1 MPNTKPDEG
10 EHMSRKP
17 LAALAASVTILVAAG
32 VALAHGSPGTMQSV
46 SASFDATTVSNL
58 VSRTCT
64 GGDGTYTMTKATY
77 TGAAASDDT
86 RLNGTLTVKA
96 RTVYNATTNLGV
108 VDGKFRVEGT
118 NGRSEGHFR
127 AVDNNGTL
135 TGWTDGHVGGPHA
148 KLLGSLAVDTFDPA
162 TGFQGAQLGTGSPAG
177 AALLVTGGCQDSG
190 HGDRSHGSKGKHNS
204 KKHGRKHK

>member
-1 MPNTKPDEG
+1 
-10 EHMSRKP
+10 MSRKP

-77 TGAAASDDT
+77 TGAATSDDT

-96 RTVYNATTNLGV
+96 RTVYNTTTNLGV

-118 NGRSEGHFR
+118 SGRSEGHFR

-135 TGWTDGHVGGPHA
+135 TGWTDGHVGDPHA
-148 KLLGSLAVDTFDPA
+148 KLLGSLAVTTFDPA

-177 AALLVTGGCQDSG
+177 AALLVSGHCQGEGDDNGG
-190 HGDRSHGSKGKHNS
+190 HGDKSHGSKGKSGKHKHG